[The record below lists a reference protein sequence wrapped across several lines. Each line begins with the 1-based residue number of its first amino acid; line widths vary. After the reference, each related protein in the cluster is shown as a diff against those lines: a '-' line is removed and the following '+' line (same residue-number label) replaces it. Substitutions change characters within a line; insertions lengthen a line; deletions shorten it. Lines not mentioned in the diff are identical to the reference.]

1 MPQSKSLFLR
11 VAFASLATA
20 FFADYA
26 FAHAKLVSETPAAH
40 STAKPAPAELKLKF
54 SEALELKFSGA
65 KVVGPGQDA
74 VETGPAMLDP
84 NDDTTLIV
92 PLKSP
97 LPGGRYTVD
106 WHVLSK
112 DGHKTTGSYWFEA
125 TR

>member
-1 MPQSKSLFLR
+1 MPPSKSLFLR
-11 VAFASLATA
+11 VALASLATA

-40 STAKPAPAELKLKF
+40 STAEPAPAELKLKF
-54 SEALELKFSGA
+54 SEALELKFSGV
-65 KVVGPGQDA
+65 KIVGPGHD
-74 VETGPAMLDP
+74 VIETGPAMLDP
-84 NDDTTLIV
+84 NDNATLIV

-97 LPGGRYTVD
+97 LPDGRYTVD

-125 TR
+125 TH